1 MGYLIL
7 GIIILAA
14 ILIFGGYI
22 VLSVI
27 NAAMWMD
34 DSMRWGGLKK
44 AGHTI
49 TYYPDRNE
57 EEEVLIER
65 GHKADIIVVSHLH
78 TRTL

>member
-27 NAAMWMD
+27 NAAMVQKD
-34 DSMRWGGLKK
+34 GK
-44 AGHTI
+44 I
-49 TYYPDRNE
+49 T
-57 EEEVLIER
+57 
-65 GHKADIIVVSHLH
+65 KVSLN
-78 TRTL
+78 RVYDVKESL

>member
-22 VLSVI
+22 VLFVI

-34 DSMRWGGLKK
+34 DSMRWGGK
-44 AGHTI
+44 
-49 TYYPDRNE
+49 D
-57 EEEVLIER
+57 
-65 GHKADIIVVSHLH
+65 DS
-78 TRTL
+78 

>member
-27 NAAMWMD
+27 YAAM
-34 DSMRWGGLKK
+34 
-44 AGHTI
+44 
-49 TYYPDRNE
+49 
-57 EEEVLIER
+57 
-65 GHKADIIVVSHLH
+65 
-78 TRTL
+78 